1 MHWVIW
7 LDPESD
13 IFVVIDGN
21 AMGYGMSDMMGMPL
35 WVMEMSMLMFLCVFV
50 SQEGDE
56 EGRFAHEN
64 SQAETKQ
71 HKDDEVQGS
80 ETQARGVDG
89 DLQAE

>member
-35 WVMEMSMLMFLCVFV
+35 WVMEMSMLMFLCDPESDIFV
-50 SQEGDE
+50 
-56 EGRFAHEN
+56 
-64 SQAETKQ
+64 
-71 HKDDEVQGS
+71 VI
-80 ETQARGVDG
+80 DG
-89 DLQAE
+89 NAMGYGMSDMMGMPLWRMEIP